1 MRIVIQRVSQASVS
15 VEGHGTVASIDA
27 GMLILVG
34 VENGDTEEDARWLAG
49 KTAALRIFDDAEG
62 VMNRSVCDVRGGII
76 AVSQFT
82 LTASTRRGNRPGY
95 IRACMEL
102 KRRRYMRPIAAYCR
116 KIVESLSVAA
126 FSAPT
131 WTWLCITTAPSP
143 SLSTAACANSPP
155 LSRVAVAMPVN
166 GDVCGLKCRL
176 FADVFLLLRTFVFY
190 DIMSK
195 WP

>member
-95 IRACMEL
+95 IRAMHGAEAEAL
-102 KRRRYMRPIAAYCR
+102 YEAYCR

-143 SLSTAACANSPP
+143 SLSTAACANSPSP
-155 LSRVAVAMPVN
+155 SRVAVAMPVN
-166 GDVCGLKCRL
+166 GDVCGLKCRF